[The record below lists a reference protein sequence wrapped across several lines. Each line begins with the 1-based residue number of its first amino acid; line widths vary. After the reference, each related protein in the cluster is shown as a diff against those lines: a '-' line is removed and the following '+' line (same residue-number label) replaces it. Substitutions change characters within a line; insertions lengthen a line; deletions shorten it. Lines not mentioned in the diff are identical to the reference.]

1 MQPFACASF
10 PTRKCGP
17 RMTDQPQPS
26 IGTVAEEAARL
37 ISAVATMA
45 RSNAVPS
52 EDPRHD
58 PSPYAGGPAHD
69 ATPPHVEHV
78 PPGAGPV
85 PPPQAG
91 PAPPDPGP
99 QRSPQTC
106 SACGGESGG
115 TPVACKLC
123 PLCQGIALLRT
134 IRPETVDR
142 LADLASAMAES
153 LRDMA
158 TQSRA
163 SGPAPD
169 ASAQPG
175 MRPNGVTVQD
185 IRVDDER

>member
-1 MQPFACASF
+1 
-10 PTRKCGP
+10 
-17 RMTDQPQPS
+17 MTDQPQPS

-45 RSNAVPS
+45 RSSAVPS
-52 EDPRHD
+52 EDPAND
-58 PSPYAGGPAHD
+58 PSPYAGGPARD
-69 ATPPHVEHV
+69 SMPPHAGHV
-78 PPGAGPV
+78 PPGSGPV
-85 PPPQAG
+85 PPPHAG
-91 PAPPDPGP
+91 TMPPDAGP
-99 QRSPQTC
+99 QRAEHTC
-106 SACGGESGG
+106 SACGGESSG

-123 PLCQGIALLRT
+123 PLCQGIALLRS

-163 SGPAPD
+163 SGPASD
-169 ASAQPG
+169 ARAQPG

-185 IRVDDER
+185 IRVDDEK